1 MRKINISIIGY
12 GYWGPKL
19 ARNFNNSNYFKVIS
33 VVETLKKN
41 QIKAKKDFPLAQ
53 ILKNYKD
60 IFKQKKINLVVISSP
75 TKTHY
80 KIAKFALENKTHVL
94 VEKPISTS
102 LSEVKILENIA
113 RKNNLKLFVDYPFLF
128 SGSINYVKK
137 LIDKKKYG
145 SLISIESFREKAPIR
160 NDCNV
165 IWDLTVH
172 DISILIY
179 LIKKIPQSFKSTKI
193 KTIKHNLDDTAYIT
207 LTYSNKLNVF
217 LKNSWISPEKIRLI
231 KFKFQRAIIY
241 CDENEP
247 MYKIKIFISK
257 NKDNTDFNLK
267 IPEINLNEPLS
278 ILVDYVY
285 KSIKNNNNPIFE
297 NKLNIKITKILK
309 NLSK

>member
-1 MRKINISIIGY
+1 M
-12 GYWGPKL
+12 
-19 ARNFNNSNYFKVIS
+19 NFNQYFQKVFDKKDL
-33 VVETLKKN
+33 LKKEAEDAFN
-41 QIKAKKDFPLAQ
+41 MIMSAKVSN
-53 ILKNYKD
+53 IE
-60 IFKQKKINLVVISSP
+60 ISS
-75 TKTHY
+75 
-80 KIAKFALENKTHVL
+80 FLVALSLKGISHNELVSAVKVL
-94 VEKPISTS
+94 R
-102 LSEVKILENIA
+102 A
-113 RKNNLKLFVDYPFLF
+113 
-128 SGSINYVKK
+128 
-137 LIDKKKYG
+137 
-145 SLISIESFREKAPIR
+145 
-160 NDCNV
+160 
-165 IWDLTVH
+165 
-172 DISILIY
+172 
-179 LIKKIPQSFKSTKI
+179 KSTKI

-278 ILVDYVY
+278 MLVDYVY